1 MKMIRISEQ
10 EYEEIKEAAKKNK
23 NKRVDK
29 KLQVL
34 ILRYENKGNE
44 EISSRTGYN
53 ARYITTLMGQY
64 KEQGLEEFIRIKQT
78 SHHRNLTVEQEK
90 EVLDRFEQEAEAG
103 HELTVGE
110 MQRGLEETLGRKAS
124 HDYAYRVLKRHGWRK
139 VMPRS
144 KHPKAASEEA
154 CEASKKINSVCWIPE
169 KTCSLNSQG
178 KSG

>member
-103 HELTVGE
+103 HELTVEE

-139 VMPRS
+139 VMPRP
-144 KHPKAASEEA
+144 KHPKAATQEEQDS
-154 CEASKKINSVCWIPE
+154 SKKLINITM
-169 KTCSLNSQG
+169 K
-178 KSG
+178 